1 MAFLTINGVDV
12 PVLDGSADLSVEDI
26 GHSARAFN
34 GYMSNSIRA
43 RARVIA
49 CTTPILSAA
58 DARALV
64 GLVRGDGHFW
74 AFSDAYS
81 SRGLGVLSGTYTV
94 SGGNIVVTSGSNA
107 RFDTNVGSAWSLL
120 VRYNTGSATYTLDS
134 AGTKYK
140 NGATTT
146 DTVSNIADVTSGD
159 LLLYGRNI
167 SGVNGN
173 QAYSYAAVVPYV
185 FTTAM
190 HAAFSASS
198 SPFQSELPRLTVSGS
213 AFRSDSLTM
222 RLRQGS
228 FSEEPVQ
235 YMSGGSIAVGYQ
247 LSFTL
252 EETL

>member
-1 MAFLTINGVDV
+1 MAFLTINGLDV
-12 PVLDGSADLSVEDI
+12 PVLDGAADLTVEDI

-43 RARVIA
+43 RARSIA
-49 CTTPILSAA
+49 CTTPILSAE

-74 AFSDAYS
+74 AFSDIYS
-81 SRGLGVLSGTYTV
+81 SRGLGALSGTYTV
-94 SGGNIVVTSGSNA
+94 SGGNITVSSGLDV

-120 VRYNTGSATYTLDS
+120 VRYNVGAATYTLDS

-140 NGATTT
+140 NGATTA
-146 DTVSNIADVTSGD
+146 DVVSNIADVSSGD
-159 LLLYGRNI
+159 LFLYGRSI
-167 SGVNGN
+167 TAVNGN
-173 QAYSYAAVVPYV
+173 QSYSYAAVVPYV

-213 AFRSDSLTM
+213 AFRTDSLTM
-222 RLRQGS
+222 RLQQGS
-228 FSEEPVQ
+228 LSEEPVQ
-235 YMSGGSIAVGYQ
+235 YMSGGSIAIGYQ